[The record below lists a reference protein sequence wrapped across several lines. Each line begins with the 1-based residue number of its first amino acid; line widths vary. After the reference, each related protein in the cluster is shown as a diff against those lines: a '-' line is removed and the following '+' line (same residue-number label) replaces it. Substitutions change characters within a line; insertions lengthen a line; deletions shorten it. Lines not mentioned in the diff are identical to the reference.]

1 MLTICLWK
9 FGIAPT
15 SPDPLWHPDGLS
27 LFDAS
32 SALLPDPISA
42 GPDQSIPI
50 KVSRHMGNLLAS
62 LGGICNALCQV
73 RYSSS
78 EIIQV
83 KYAKD
88 CITKNQPE
96 LAAQLQQSGIVCLMP
111 PTIICMIEPSL
122 LQCPD

>member
-32 SALLPDPISA
+32 SILLPDPISA
-42 GPDQSIPI
+42 GPHQSIPI
-50 KVSRHMGNLLAS
+50 KVSRHLGNLLAS

-73 RYSSS
+73 RYPSSRRAQ
-78 EIIQV
+78 IQC
-83 KYAKD
+83 ATE
-88 CITKNQPE
+88 CITKIHQSLQPNYR
-96 LAAQLQQSGIVCLMP
+96 MF
-111 PTIICMIEPSL
+111 
-122 LQCPD
+122 